1 MITIW
6 LAFVGADIAFGHK
19 TLPAACKD
27 FAVVACV
34 IVLLQ
39 AGQYTQYISD
49 LFLTAVP
56 NTVGAALGG
65 TTSPAAGLDKV
76 LNLAWTEAAVTYRG
90 LSDWSFKT
98 VGLSIAVMAVLVV
111 SVIAVTYAFLIY
123 MVAAII
129 NVASVVV
136 GPVFLALAVFPMT
149 RRFAAGWFGVL
160 VSGCATQLMALAI
173 IQLMSSAEL
182 TMMHTLFAPGAASN
196 NNFAILAA
204 LVQVGVLLGLGGA
217 VTAKIPELSR
227 AIAQGVYH
235 GSAGIN
241 AATFGMARQVT
252 QAAAGG
258 AAGGAR
264 AVASGATRLAGGSLG
279 DSGGAPWRRTT
290 PVGRSLS
297 RGNDIPRHHAAG
309 DARRYTGSL
318 SRGDICPAPDQCRH
332 VRRPPLLR
340 SPAGQRPTGLEPS
353 GQTAVPEFDR

>member
-1 MITIW
+1 MGTWTLFEQLYTGLITPLMAQLQAMIGNVCSTMQPIGLAMVTVW
-6 LAFVGADIAFGHK
+6 LAFVGIDIAIGQK

-27 FAVVACV
+27 FAVAACV
-34 IVLLQ
+34 IVLLE

-76 LNLAWTEAAVTYRG
+76 LNLAWTEAAATYKG

-111 SVIAVTYAFLIY
+111 SVVAVTYAFLIY
-123 MVAAII
+123 MVAAIL
-129 NVASVVV
+129 NVAAVVV
-136 GPVFLALAVFPMT
+136 GPVFLALAVIPAA
-149 RRFAAGWFGVL
+149 RRFTAGWFSVL
-160 VSGCATQLMALAI
+160 VGGCATQLMALAI
-173 IQLMSSAEL
+173 IQLMSGAEL

-217 VTAKIPELSR
+217 VTAKIPEVSR
-227 AIAQGVYH
+227 AIAHGVYH

-241 AATFGMARQVT
+241 AATFRTARQVT
-252 QAAAGG
+252 HAAAGG
-258 AAGGAR
+258 AARGAR
-264 AVASGATRLAGGSLG
+264 AVKSGATWLAGGSPG
-279 DSGGAPWRRTT
+279 DGGGGVPWRTKA

-297 RGNDIPRHHAAG
+297 RG
-309 DARRYTGSL
+309 
-318 SRGDICPAPDQCRH
+318 
-332 VRRPPLLR
+332 
-340 SPAGQRPTGLEPS
+340 
-353 GQTAVPEFDR
+353 DR